1 MKKIGIVILHPWYL
15 PSWFESGVLEELIQ
29 SQKISIISTGEII
42 EICKKNYSKFSLVNY
57 IEITVTDAHFL
68 TRAYSLAALI
78 VRMKQNSSFK
88 FRAKNLIFSEVK
100 LIPKPFTIK
109 LFYFSIKTNLN
120 YFVRYLIR
128 YSYQVPLFVPG
139 LNRIINE
146 FLKYFFNRSTLGSP
160 YEFNV
165 KFDYLIFTS
174 GAEDSKI
181 FELIKKM
188 KSATT
193 KSILCIENWDN
204 LTSKRYMIYQADKI
218 LVLGQNSVKL
228 ARSIQGIQKDKV
240 IAAGLPRFNP
250 YRNIQKVH
258 SETSASKFRILY
270 LGCYSPH
277 NEKKIIN
284 NLISKLDATILKN
297 QYKIF
302 YKPHPGARARF
313 FDDNWLADNVEIYSS
328 SERKNPTINQAHI
341 SIIQTANLIIC
352 TPTSMVIECMLLG
365 KKVILDVSDDGIHR
379 TTAGE
384 LFDKHMHLRV
394 LDSISLLNK
403 CFSIDQIVESVL
415 DEYKN
420 PTLNFINYDLDEL
433 IENKA
438 ISYATHLLDIID

>member
-15 PSWFESGVLEELIQ
+15 PSWFESGVLEELTQ

-42 EICKKNYSKFSLVNY
+42 EICKKNYSEFSLVNY

-68 TRAYSLAALI
+68 TKAYSLAAVM
-78 VRMKQNSSFK
+78 VRMKQNISFK
-88 FRAKNLIFSEVK
+88 FRVKNLIFSEVK
-100 LIPKPFTIK
+100 LIPKPFTLK

-128 YSYQVPLFVPG
+128 YPYQVPLFVPG

-160 YEFNV
+160 YEF
-165 KFDYLIFTS
+165 KAEFDYLIFTS

-188 KSATT
+188 KSTTT

-240 IAAGLPRFNP
+240 IAAGIPRFNP
-250 YRNIQKVH
+250 YRNIKKEY
-258 SETSASKFRILY
+258 SGTSDSKFRILY
-270 LGCYSPH
+270 LGCYTPH

-284 NLISKLDATILKN
+284 DLISKLDATILKN
-297 QYKIF
+297 RYKIF
-302 YKPHPGARARF
+302 YKPHPGARVRF
-313 FDDNWLADNVEIYSS
+313 LDDDWLSNNVEIYSS
-328 SERKNPTINQAHI
+328 SERKNPAIDSAHI
-341 SIIQTANLIIC
+341 SIIQNANMIIC

-379 TTAGE
+379 TTAGK
-384 LFDKHMHLRV
+384 LFKKHVHLRV
-394 LDSISLLNK
+394 LESISLLKK
-403 CFSIDQIVESVL
+403 CSRLDQFVESIL
-415 DEYKN
+415 DEYRN
-420 PTLNFINYDLDEL
+420 PTLDFIDYDLDEL
-433 IENKA
+433 IENKSM
-438 ISYATHLLDIID
+438 SYAKHLLDIIN